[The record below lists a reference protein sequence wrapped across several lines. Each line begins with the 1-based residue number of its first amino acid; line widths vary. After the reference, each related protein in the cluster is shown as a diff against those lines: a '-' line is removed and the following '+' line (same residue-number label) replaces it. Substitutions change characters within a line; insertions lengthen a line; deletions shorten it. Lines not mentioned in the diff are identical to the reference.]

1 MERYCH
7 MGELQQ
13 LAATNRYM
21 GKVVRD
27 YVKGRITRVGAQY
40 FSCGNDL
47 FDMLHS
53 CDAVISGST
62 ALHVLLPE
70 CGTLWT
76 PTDLDIY
83 VLHREAERLLDHLT
97 DQGYA
102 IIAEL
107 PVKKVGYTYSHVSRL
122 VVLTNGKNSVD
133 VVVSKTSTTLSP
145 IFQFHSTAVMNF
157 ISADTIFSGY
167 PTLTLWHLSVVNAG
181 PLYYHPQRHAMIC
194 AICKYIKWGIRYI
207 CCEQQ
212 HGLTNTCKVTM
223 RTVTDHATMWF
234 NFQAR
239 SHTSHSFQEVF
250 RGFGVLDLQWML
262 GGMLCSLECAFAR
275 PRVDVVEDQS
285 YLLWDHIFSP
295 GVQAGV

>member
-1 MERYCH
+1 
-7 MGELQQ
+7 
-13 LAATNRYM
+13 
-21 GKVVRD
+21 
-27 YVKGRITRVGAQY
+27 
-40 FSCGNDL
+40 
-47 FDMLHS
+47 
-53 CDAVISGST
+53 AVISGST

-102 IIAEL
+102 VIAEL

-167 PTLTLWHLSVVNAG
+167 PTLTLWHLSVVN
-181 PLYYHPQRHAMIC
+181 
-194 AICKYIKWGIRYI
+194 
-207 CCEQQ
+207 
-212 HGLTNTCKVTM
+212 
-223 RTVTDHATMWF
+223 
-234 NFQAR
+234 
-239 SHTSHSFQEVF
+239 
-250 RGFGVLDLQWML
+250 
-262 GGMLCSLECAFAR
+262 
-275 PRVDVVEDQS
+275 
-285 YLLWDHIFSP
+285 
-295 GVQAGV
+295 